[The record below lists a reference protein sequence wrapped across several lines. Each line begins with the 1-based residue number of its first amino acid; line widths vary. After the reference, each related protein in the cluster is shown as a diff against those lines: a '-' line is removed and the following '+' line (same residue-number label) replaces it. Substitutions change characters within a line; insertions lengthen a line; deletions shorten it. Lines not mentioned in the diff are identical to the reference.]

1 MTADAGWY
9 DQTQLQEPY
18 YPQPPQ
24 PQYYYEQQPP
34 QHSQY
39 YYVPEP
45 EPYPQQYGQQQ
56 YGQQHYPQPYEQQYA
71 QPYGYEYPPLQG
83 ATTMTA
89 VLDELTPQDLEY
101 LQYQDYAV
109 AEEPSPYREQPE
121 DLLEDPEHLP
131 EDLPEEPDATA
142 PEARPGGRAAARAAQ
157 KRTTRRRSAVLT
169 IAVPTVA
176 VLGIAGAAAASLSPG
191 SGAAGHSAATASD
204 ANSTLTAADQKA
216 QALAATE
223 AKASAEQAS
232 RDQARQALALRTA
245 AAKKKAA
252 ETPKVVLPITQHV
265 GLSALFG
272 QAGTHWMSL
281 HTGIDFP
288 VSTGTDVHAVTDGTV
303 STKWNAYYGN
313 MLILTAPDGTQT
325 WYCHLSAY
333 KVRSGSVKAGDVV
346 AYSGDTGNSTGPH
359 LHFEVHPDGG
369 AAIDPLPWLLA
380 HGLDPR

>member
-1 MTADAGWY
+1 MTADTGWY
-9 DQTQLQEPY
+9 DHTQLQEPY
-18 YPQPPQ
+18 YPQAPQ
-24 PQYYYEQQPP
+24 QQYYYEQQQPP
-34 QHSQY
+34 QY
-39 YYVPEP
+39 YYTPAH
-45 EPYPQQYGQQQ
+45 EPYPQQYS
-56 YGQQHYPQPYEQQYA
+56 QQHYTQPYEQQYA
-71 QPYGYEYPPLQG
+71 QPYEYQPYQ
-83 ATTMTA
+83 ATATMTG

-101 LQYQDYAV
+101 LQYQDHAV
-109 AEEPSPYREQPE
+109 AEEPFRYQEEPADLLAEPE
-121 DLLEDPEHLP
+121 DYDE
-131 EDLPEEPDATA
+131 PEEPDATA
-142 PEARPGGRAAARAAQ
+142 SEARPGGRAAARAAQ

-176 VLGIAGAAAASLSPG
+176 VLGIAGAAAATLAPR
-191 SGAAGHSAATASD
+191 SGAGSHSAATASD
-204 ANSTLTAADQKA
+204 ANSTLTAADEKA
-216 QALAATE
+216 QALASQE

-252 ETPKVVLPITQHV
+252 ETPTVVLPITQHV

-288 VSTGTDVHAVTDGTV
+288 VSTGTDVHAVTGGTV
-303 STKWNAYYGN
+303 STKWNSYYGN

-333 KVRSGSVKAGDVV
+333 KVRSGTVKAGDVI

-359 LHFEVHPDGG
+359 LHFEVHPNGG

>member
-1 MTADAGWY
+1 MTADTGWY
-9 DQTQLQEPY
+9 DHTQLQEPY
-18 YPQPPQ
+18 YPQSPQ
-24 PQYYYEQQPP
+24 QQYSYEQQQSPQYYYTPG
-34 QHSQY
+34 Y
-39 YYVPEP
+39 
-45 EPYPQQYGQQQ
+45 EPYPQQYA
-56 YGQQHYPQPYEQQYA
+56 QQHYPQPYEQQYG
-71 QPYGYEYPPLQG
+71 QPYEYQPYQ
-83 ATTMTA
+83 ATTTMTG
-89 VLDELTPQDLEY
+89 VLDELTPQDLAY

-109 AEEPSPYREQPE
+109 AEEPFLYQEAPE
-121 DLLEDPEHLP
+121 DLLEDADELSPEP
-131 EDLPEEPDATA
+131 EDYEEPEEPDATA

-176 VLGIAGAAAASLSPG
+176 VLGIAGAAAATLAPG
-191 SGAAGHSAATASD
+191 SGAGSHSTATASD
-204 ANSTLTAADQKA
+204 ANATLTAADERA
-216 QALAATE
+216 QALASQE

-252 ETPKVVLPITQHV
+252 ETPKVVLPITQHT

-288 VSTGTDVHAVTDGTV
+288 VSTGTDVHAVTGGTV
-303 STKWNAYYGN
+303 STKWNSYYGN

-333 KVRSGSVKAGDVV
+333 KVRSGTVKAGDVI

-359 LHFEVHPDGG
+359 LHFEVHPNGG

>member
-1 MTADAGWY
+1 MTADTGWY
-9 DQTQLQEPY
+9 DHTQQQEYY

-24 PQYYYEQQPP
+24 PQYYYEQQPQPP
-34 QHSQY
+34 QQY
-39 YYVPEP
+39 YWAPEP
-45 EPYPQQYGQQQ
+45 EPYPQQYAQQQ
-56 YGQQHYPQPYEQQYA
+56 YPPPPYEQQYA
-71 QPYGYEYPPLQG
+71 QSYEYGYAYPAYQPT
-83 ATTMTA
+83 TTMTA
-89 VLDELTPQDLEY
+89 VLDELTPQDLDY
-101 LQYQDYAV
+101 LQHQVHPDQ
-109 AEEPSPYREQPE
+109 EPEDLLEDLPE
-121 DLLEDPEHLP
+121 DLLEDPQLP
-131 EDLPEEPDATA
+131 EDPELSEEPLVALPA
-142 PEARPGGRAAARAAQ
+142 ARPGGRAAARAAQ
-157 KRTTRRRSAVLT
+157 KRTSRRRSAVLT
-169 IAVPTVA
+169 IAVPSVA
-176 VLGIAGAAAASLSPG
+176 VLGIAGAAAATLAPG
-191 SGAAGHSAATASD
+191 SSAASHSNATASD

-216 QALAATE
+216 QALASQE

-252 ETPKVVLPITQHV
+252 ETPKIVLPITQHV

>member
-1 MTADAGWY
+1 VTADTGWY
-9 DQTQLQEPY
+9 DHTQLQEPY

-24 PQYYYEQQPP
+24 QQYYYEQQQP
-34 QHSQY
+34 SQY
-39 YYVPEP
+39 YYAPDP
-45 EPYPQQYGQQQ
+45 EPYPQPYAQQ
-56 YGQQHYPQPYEQQYA
+56 YYPQHYEQQYA
-71 QPYGYEYPPLQG
+71 EPYGYEYAAPHA

-101 LQYQDYAV
+101 LQYQDHAV
-109 AEEPSPYREQPE
+109 TEEPFLYQEEPE
-121 DLLEDPEHLP
+121 DLLADEDPDDLP
-131 EDLPEEPDATA
+131 EEPEEPDATA
-142 PEARPGGRAAARAAQ
+142 TETRPGGRAAARAAQ

-176 VLGIAGAAAASLSPG
+176 VLGIAGAAAATLAPG
-191 SGAAGHSAATASD
+191 SGAGSHSTATASD
-204 ANSTLTAADQKA
+204 ADSTLTAADQKA
-216 QALAATE
+216 QALASQE

-252 ETPKVVLPITQHV
+252 ETPTVVLPITQHV

-288 VSTGTDVHAVTDGTV
+288 VSTGTDVHAVTGGTV
-303 STKWNAYYGN
+303 TTKWNSYYGN

-333 KVRSGSVKAGDVV
+333 KVRSGSVKAGDVI

-359 LHFEVHPDGG
+359 LHFEVHPNGG

>member
-1 MTADAGWY
+1 MTADTGWY
-9 DQTQLQEPY
+9 DPTEQQYY
-18 YPQPPQ
+18 YPQPQPPEQ
-24 PQYYYEQQPP
+24 PQYYYYEQQQQQP
-34 QHSQY
+34 QQQPQQQY
-39 YYVPEP
+39 YYAPPVD
-45 EPYPQQYGQQQ
+45 PYQ
-56 YGQQHYPQPYEQQYA
+56 QQYA
-71 QPYGYEYPPLQG
+71 QPYGYQYEYAPCQP
-83 ATTMTA
+83 TTMTA

-101 LQYQDYAV
+101 LQYPADHPAT
-109 AEEPSPYREQPE
+109 EEPWDYQDGYQDEHQEQPD
-121 DLLEDPEHLP
+121 DLPAELDEPEP
-131 EDLPEEPDATA
+131 GEAPEEPAAIQEPRT
-142 PEARPGGRAAARAAQ
+142 GGRAAARAAQ

-169 IAVPTVA
+169 IAVPSVA
-176 VLGIAGAAAASLSPG
+176 VLGIAGAAAATMSP
-191 SGAAGHSAATASD
+191 SGAAGRSTTAASD
-204 ANSTLTAADQKA
+204 AKATLTAADQKA
-216 QALAATE
+216 QALAAQE

-252 ETPKVVLPITQHV
+252 ETPKIVLPIAQHV

-288 VSTGTDVHAVTDGTV
+288 VSTGTSVHAVTDGTV

-333 KVRSGSVKAGDVV
+333 KVRSGPVKAGDVI

-369 AAIDPLPWLLA
+369 PAIDPLPWLLA

>member
-1 MTADAGWY
+1 MTADTGWY
-9 DQTQLQEPY
+9 DHTQLQEPY

-24 PQYYYEQQPP
+24 QQYYYEQQQPP
-34 QHSQY
+34 QY
-39 YYVPEP
+39 YYYAADP
-45 EPYPQQYGQQQ
+45 EPYPQQY
-56 YGQQHYPQPYEQQYA
+56 YPQSYEQQYA
-71 QPYGYEYPPLQG
+71 QPYEYQPYQ
-83 ATTMTA
+83 ATATMTG

-109 AEEPSPYREQPE
+109 AEEPFLYEEEPDHPPGEPAE
-121 DLLEDPEHLP
+121 PAEPA
-131 EDLPEEPDATA
+131 EPDATA
-142 PEARPGGRAAARAAQ
+142 SEPRPVGRAAARAAQ

-176 VLGIAGAAAASLSPG
+176 VLGIAGAAAATLAPG
-191 SGAAGHSAATASD
+191 SGAGSHSTATASD
-204 ANSTLTAADQKA
+204 ANSTLTAADEKA
-216 QALAATE
+216 QALAAQE

-252 ETPKVVLPITQHV
+252 ETPTVVLPITQHV

-288 VSTGTDVHAVTDGTV
+288 VSTGTDVHAVTGGTV
-303 STKWNAYYGN
+303 STKWNSYYGN

-333 KVRSGSVKAGDVV
+333 KVRSGTVKAGDVI

-359 LHFEVHPDGG
+359 LHFEVHPNGG

>member
-1 MTADAGWY
+1 MTADTGWY
-9 DQTQLQEPY
+9 DHTQLQEPY
-18 YPQPPQ
+18 YPQSPQ
-24 PQYYYEQQPP
+24 QQYSYEQQQPPQYYYTPG
-34 QHSQY
+34 H
-39 YYVPEP
+39 
-45 EPYPQQYGQQQ
+45 EPYPQQYA
-56 YGQQHYPQPYEQQYA
+56 QQHYPQPYEQQYG
-71 QPYGYEYPPLQG
+71 QPYEYQPYQ
-83 ATTMTA
+83 ATTTMTG
-89 VLDELTPQDLEY
+89 VLDELTPQDLAY

-109 AEEPSPYREQPE
+109 AEEPFPYQEEPA
-121 DLLEDPEHLP
+121 DLLAEPE
-131 EDLPEEPDATA
+131 EYDEPEEPDATA
-142 PEARPGGRAAARAAQ
+142 SEARPGGRAAARAAQ

-176 VLGIAGAAAASLSPG
+176 VLGIAGAAAATLAPG
-191 SGAAGHSAATASD
+191 SGAGSHSTATASD
-204 ANSTLTAADQKA
+204 ANATLTAADERA
-216 QALAATE
+216 QALASQE

-252 ETPKVVLPITQHV
+252 ETPTVVLPITQHV

-288 VSTGTDVHAVTDGTV
+288 VSTGTDVHAVTGGTV
-303 STKWNAYYGN
+303 STKWNSYYGN

-333 KVRSGSVKAGDVV
+333 KVRSGTVKAGDVI

-359 LHFEVHPDGG
+359 LHFEVHPNGG